1 MRVDDDH
8 GFLAMY
14 PPLQTVENGQLPIP
28 VHFLDYLGVFENMAN
43 LNGHSN
49 RENDGSETSPLHE
62 ISRRWTPLALKEPKS
77 QIKISENIQPKLC
90 VQKKMVCETSKKRLG
105 SWHHSWWPQRKYH
118 KAHHRIA
125 ASCFRSASRASTS
138 RSAVTFC
145 QIWGDLRL
153 RDPQNHGFWYKMVCT
168 LDDFSLFSCGIPY
181 FDVLGVDCVRETLE
195 ANRKIV

>member
-77 QIKISENIQPKLC
+77 QIKISSQSC
-90 VQKKMVCETSKKRLG
+90 VQKKDGVWDLKKRLG

-145 QIWGDLRL
+145 QIWGDLR
-153 RDPQNHGFWYKMVCT
+153 G
-168 LDDFSLFSCGIPY
+168 CGIPKTMG
-181 FDVLGVDCVRETLE
+181 FDTKWSALWMIFLCLAAESL
-195 ANRKIV
+195 ISMC

>member
-77 QIKISENIQPKLC
+77 QIKISSQSC
-90 VQKKMVCETSKKRLG
+90 VYKKKMVCETSKKGLDLG
-105 SWHHSWWPQRKYH
+105 IIPDGPNVSTTRPTTGSRQVASE
-118 KAHHRIA
+118 AH
-125 ASCFRSASRASTS
+125 RAPA
-138 RSAVTFC
+138 RP
-145 QIWGDLRL
+145 DLL
-153 RDPQNHGFWYKMVCT
+153 
-168 LDDFSLFSCGIPY
+168 
-181 FDVLGVDCVRETLE
+181 
-195 ANRKIV
+195 